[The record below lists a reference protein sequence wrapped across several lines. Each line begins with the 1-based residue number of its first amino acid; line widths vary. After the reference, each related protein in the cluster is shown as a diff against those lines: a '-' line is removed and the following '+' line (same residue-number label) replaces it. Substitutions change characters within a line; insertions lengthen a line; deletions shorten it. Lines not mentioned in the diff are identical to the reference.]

1 MANLCITSVI
11 VKSDNKEILNKI
23 NDAFNSAASYHE
35 ALMKL
40 GVSRESISD
49 YKDSTINLSYIDVD
63 GALHINLETEW
74 YFEYES
80 LNLLNSMFTEKPA
93 VLFLSEEMGC
103 EVYETNDFNKE
114 FFKEK
119 YYLDINE
126 GAYYIESDSDLIDMV
141 NECFNERFLNV
152 SDVFE
157 FVNGAPHT
165 YVREID
171 YVDFD

>member
-1 MANLCITSVI
+1 MANLCTTSII

-40 GVSRESISD
+40 GVSKESISD
-49 YKDSTINLSYIDVD
+49 YKDSIINLSYIDKD
-63 GALHINLETEW
+63 GLHINLETKW

-80 LNLLNSMFTEKPA
+80 LKLLNSVFAEKLT

-114 FFKEK
+114 FFKER
-119 YYLDINE
+119 YYLDIDE
-126 GAYYIESDSDLIDMV
+126 GAYYIESDSDLIDTI
-141 NECFNERFLNV
+141 NESFNEDFLNV

-157 FVNGAPHT
+157 FINIMPHM